1 MPLLTEQPLRQNAQT
16 TLESFFCN
24 KLQEDRV
31 ASIILGGGEGLR
43 LFPLTLAR
51 CKPAIPIGGCYR
63 LIDFSISNSLNSGY
77 QKIFVLTQFLS
88 SSLHQHIFKTYQFDS
103 FSGGYIEL
111 LPAEQKPQK
120 KTWFQGTADAV
131 RQSLDFFTETPVD
144 YFLILSGD
152 QLYQMDF
159 RRLLYFAKQTD
170 ADLVVASLPIPAKD
184 TSRMGVLKVNS
195 DLCVTDFIEKP
206 QTEAELS
213 PFYFPNASGKNYLAS
228 MGIYL
233 FKRKAL
239 FDLLMADPREDF
251 GKHLIPSQV
260 KLGGVYAYPHDSYW
274 EDVGTIGSFYEANI
288 GLTEK
293 NPKFNCYDEQS
304 PIYCSQSHLPGA
316 KINHALVNQS
326 IICEGSL
333 VEGCEVDRSILGPRA
348 IVKSGTII
356 RESYIMGNEFY
367 TPPVQVKNRPA
378 SVGIGKDCLIQR
390 AIIDKYVKIGDGV
403 QLINKNQLTTYDGEQ
418 VYIRDGIIVVP
429 RGASLPDGFSL

>member
-1 MPLLTEQPLRQNAQT
+1 MSLLTEPLHQNAQT
-16 TLESFFCN
+16 KLESFFYN
-24 KLQEDRV
+24 KLKEDRV

-77 QKIFVLTQFLS
+77 QQIFVLTQFLS

-131 RQSLDFFTETPVD
+131 RQSIDFFTEAPVD

-170 ADLVVASLPIPAKD
+170 ADLVVASLPITEKD
-184 TSRMGVLKVNS
+184 ASRMGVLKVN
-195 DLCVTDFIEKP
+195 DEQRVTDFTEKP
-206 QTEAELS
+206 QTSAELS

-233 FKRKAL
+233 FKRQAL

-260 KLGGVYAYPHDSYW
+260 ELGGVYAYQHEGYW

-288 GLTEK
+288 GLTEN
-293 NPKFNCYDEQS
+293 NPKFNCYDEKF
-304 PIYCSQSHLPGA
+304 PIFSSQSHLPGA
-316 KINHALVNQS
+316 KIKHALLNQS
-326 IICEGSL
+326 ILCEGSL
-333 VEGCEVDRSILGPRA
+333 VEGCEVDRSILGPRSV
-348 IVKSGTII
+348 VKNGTII

-367 TPPVQVKNRPA
+367 TPPVQVKGRPS
-378 SVGIGKDCLIQR
+378 SVGIGEDCVIQR
-390 AIIDKYVKIGDGV
+390 AIIDKYVKIGRGV
-403 QLINKNQLTTYDGEQ
+403 QLINKNQLTTYDGEH
-418 VYIRDGIIVVP
+418 VFIRDGIIIVP